1 MGAAADQAVIDF
13 LRRRYASAIASGDD
27 RTAARLR
34 GELDR
39 LMNDRRRGSEPRVS
53 PELPEL
59 PPAA

>member
-1 MGAAADQAVIDF
+1 MGRAPEQAIIEF
-13 LRRRYASAIASGDD
+13 LRRRYASAIAAGDD
-27 RTAARLR
+27 RTALRLR

-39 LMNDRRRGSEPRVS
+39 LMNDRRRRSERRVD